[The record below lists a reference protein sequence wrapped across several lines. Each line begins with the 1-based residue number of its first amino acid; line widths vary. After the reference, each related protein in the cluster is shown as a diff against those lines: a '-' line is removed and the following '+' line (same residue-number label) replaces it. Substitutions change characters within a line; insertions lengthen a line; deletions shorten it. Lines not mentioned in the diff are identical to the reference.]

1 MGGVGLIGEWRALRR
16 LRKLPPSERAIV
28 FYSEGPEY
36 WVHYRPIVRHL
47 TGVMGRAVCYVS
59 SSPRDPGLHQND
71 PLIRPFDIGKGPV
84 RTIFFK
90 VLDGGVLVLTMTDF
104 GNLYIRRSA
113 LPVHF
118 AYVFHSL
125 VSTHMIYRTRAFEH
139 YDSILCCGPHHAAE
153 LRQTEALYGLSET
166 PLFEHGY
173 GRLDSMLAARAE
185 KPRPAAGEG
194 GQKRI
199 LVAPSWGLQGLFESG
214 LGETLVDRLLEAG
227 FQVTVRPHPQTLI
240 LDRDCWTRLV
250 GRFRGHPGFAD
261 EEDVG
266 PEDSLHAADLMVSDW
281 SGAGLE
287 FAFALERPVL
297 FIDVPRKVNNP
308 DYERLENVPLEV
320 SLRDGLGAVLAP
332 ERIGD
337 APRMAEELLAAGDR
351 YAEQARRLREKWVY
365 NVGESGA
372 RGAEILV
379 NLADGLE
386 NR

>member
-1 MGGVGLIGEWRALRR
+1 MGLIGEWRALRR
-16 LRKLPPSERAIV
+16 LRKLPASERAIV

-36 WVHYRPIVRHL
+36 WVHYQPIVGHL
-47 TGVMGRAVCYVS
+47 TGVMGRRVCYVS

-71 PLIRPFDIGKGPV
+71 PLIRPFDIGKGLV

-90 VLDGGVLVLTMTDF
+90 VLDGGVLVLTMTDL

-118 AYVFHSL
+118 AYVYHSL

-139 YDSILCCGPHHAAE
+139 YDSILCCGPHHVAE

-173 GRLDSMLAARAE
+173 GRLDSILAARGE

-199 LVAPSWGLQGLFESG
+199 LVAPSWGPRGLFESG

-240 LDRDCWTRLV
+240 LDRDCLTRLV
-250 GRFRGHPGFAD
+250 GRFDGHPGFAD

-308 DYERLENVPLEV
+308 DYERLENVPIEV
-320 SLRDGLGAVLAP
+320 ALREELGAVVAP

-337 APRMAEELLAAGDR
+337 APRMADELLAAGDR

-372 RGAEILV
+372 RGAEILAQ
-379 NLADGLE
+379 LADGLE

>member
-1 MGGVGLIGEWRALRR
+1 VGLIGEWRALRR
-16 LRKLPPSERAIV
+16 LRKLPASERAIV

-36 WVHYRPIVRHL
+36 WVHYQPIVGHL
-47 TGVMGRAVCYVS
+47 TGVMGRRVCYVS

-71 PLIRPFDIGKGPV
+71 PLIRPFDIGKGLV

-90 VLDGGVLVLTMTDF
+90 VLDGGVLVLTMTDL

-118 AYVFHSL
+118 AYVYHSL

-139 YDSILCCGPHHAAE
+139 YDSILCCGPHHVAE

-173 GRLDSMLAARAE
+173 GRLDSILAARGE

-199 LVAPSWGLQGLFESG
+199 LVAPSWGPRGLFESG

-240 LDRDCWTRLV
+240 LDRDCLTRLV
-250 GRFRGHPGFAD
+250 GRFDGHPGFAD

-308 DYERLENVPLEV
+308 DYERLENVPIEV
-320 SLRDGLGAVLAP
+320 ALREELGAVVAP

-337 APRMAEELLAAGDR
+337 APRMADELLAAGDR

-372 RGAEILV
+372 RGAEILAQ
-379 NLADGLE
+379 LADGLE